1 MLVADEKGFCLGGI
15 YKYILHLSFTTNTNE
30 KQKKKKV
37 RGIASPESAAFITA
51 IANAANHLDDYSD
64 DKVEHPTINVEYEG
78 R

>member
-15 YKYILHLSFTTNTNE
+15 YILHFSFTTNTNE
-30 KQKKKKV
+30 KQKV

-64 DKVEHPTINVEYEG
+64 DKVDHPTINVEYEG

>member
-15 YKYILHLSFTTNTNE
+15 YTYYIYHLRHTLMK
-30 KQKKKKV
+30 KQKV